1 MVLPRPCSFDK
12 ISPAVVAP
20 PVQSSHHGQNFLSH
34 PAFVQNRKGISIS
47 FLEPASN
54 QLTHYKLYDIM
65 AGEPSDKAP
74 APPAEQLEN
83 LQLDEVTG
91 EKVCLLKNALPLLF

>member
-1 MVLPRPCSFDK
+1 
-12 ISPAVVAP
+12 
-20 PVQSSHHGQNFLSH
+20 
-34 PAFVQNRKGISIS
+34 
-47 FLEPASN
+47 
-54 QLTHYKLYDIM
+54 M

-91 EKVCLLKNALPLLF
+91 EKVRLCQSILPCLCYHDCPFM